1 MMNKEEYIDL
11 LQALGF
17 HNIEV
22 YKTLKH
28 RKPIPS
34 LYFNHRYGLISFVAY
49 VQDEYRFPA
58 HLWER
63 IPPEKKK
70 DDKPNLIT
78 MVPKAGRE
86 RQAFEDLLA

>member
-11 LQALGF
+11 FQGLGF
-17 HNIEV
+17 YNIEI

-34 LYFNHRYGLISFVAY
+34 LYFNHRYGLVSFVAY
-49 VQDEYRFPA
+49 TQDEYHFPA
-58 HLWER
+58 HTWER
-63 IPPEKKK
+63 IPPQKKK

-78 MVPKAGRE
+78 VVPKAGRE
-86 RQAFEDLLA
+86 REAFRALLA